1 VIAFDQIPVDNSTVY
16 SGKIYLDVE
25 TLAFSAIE
33 FNLNPVYA
41 NRATSLM
48 VKRKPLFMKVSL
60 ESANYY
66 VNYKENNGKW
76 YLNYARGE
84 VVFKCKWKK
93 KLFNSKYTTMSEIAI
108 TNRAENSA
116 SKFNKKEVLPS
127 RSVFI
132 ENVSY
137 FKPDS
142 YWGEYNY
149 IKPDES
155 IESAVRKLNRK
166 FKKN

>member
-1 VIAFDQIPVDNSTVY
+1 M
-16 SGKIYLDVE
+16 DVFG
-25 TLAFSAIE
+25 A
-33 FNLNPVYA
+33 
-41 NRATSLM
+41 
-48 VKRKPLFMKVSL
+48 KKK
-60 ESANYY
+60 SANYY

-93 KLFNSKYTTMSEIAI
+93 KLFRSKYTTMSELAV
-108 TNRAENSA
+108 TNRAEDA
-116 SKFNKKEVLPS
+116 VKFNRKEVLPS
-127 RSVFI
+127 RSVFV
-132 ENVSY
+132 EKVSY

-149 IKPDES
+149 IKPNES